1 MTTADGDPAT
11 ITNMAD
17 DDDDEQPEV
26 LQPCAVCGR
35 KFNPRSLDKHVKI
48 CERTTTKKRKPFDSA
63 RQRIQG
69 TELAEFL
76 PKQHQQ
82 QSHGPGADH
91 SGRSNRHQCL
101 PTGTAYRRPSNAWKQ
116 TRDEF
121 LRAIRAARGDTQQS
135 PTAAASSS
143 SSQRPST
150 LSLVKSTIGAPTRSN
165 EKGQCPTCQR
175 QFGLKSYE
183 RHVAFCRERATR
195 LPASPQTSNNVA
207 KERLDARMKYRAPA
221 LRNRKPP
228 ITNREKYSPGAAAH
242 RVAARQSSTSPP
254 PPTLATMHR
263 STGRAPTK
271 DNQAHD
277 APPPKLPA
285 LGKQRTGHHQTSS
298 KESSPANAAGPLKS
312 RPVDRSNRTPDSQES
327 LNPPVRQLFTSRRLQ
342 LLTDAIPSSK
352 ILRAGLS
359 PSRSAT
365 SSQKSSARLVTRF
378 LKKAFAEPTAHHDD
392 DDDDEEEE
400 AKAKTRKKPR
410 SRRKEEEEEEVPGN
424 RDFTTWRQIRED
436 ARQNCEL
443 ASIDKEEEP
452 ALSDVTGLSS
462 RSCDDPANS
471 TTDEFEYNERL
482 VSREEDDGEKSLKK
496 EDISDP
502 GSTRTFRK
510 EEESCC
516 VQFVDSLDSCLYQ
529 RRAEPTHDYDIE
541 DTDDDTETLK
551 SCKIDE
557 EEEEE
562 ELNSGSRNER
572 SESFAATEGSLPALL
587 PPIKCH
593 SMPNMGAGPPE
604 LAFDGFR
611 RNYAASG
618 KPKEVT
624 AYAGL
629 GHYRQQRCATYVIE
643 ERCQPG
649 RRRQKQHQQPDDTA
663 NESSEEKPL
672 RKRRKLQSEGKRC
685 RVGTGARARL
695 DEDGLSDVSSV
706 RTDDQRAMLV
716 ELDDDFGADET
727 ESNASELLREID
739 GALRTGYGS
748 EDSLLD
754 LVGRMRNI
762 ELGAMT
768 RDHGR
773 RRRRSDGGQFAGTRS
788 ERRYSEICTVT
799 RLDETR
805 GGGGFLPSIG
815 APGQRSVRKEH
826 RRNKTSSRPRG
837 LETPR
842 EDDEDGFGEDERFA
856 KARRHSR
863 SDRRSLLRRSF
874 ERLPRCDWNS
884 YARRH
889 PDFSMILRGRTGTS
903 KDYDPFLLAEQQLN
917 DLFSDTSD
925 QSSTDGSTVCPP
937 SSSTSQ
943 KPNSSPSYQSP
954 SAFAKY
960 PNPLKSHATPL
971 TNDTSKHPQQQR
983 RLSVIAPP
991 TGFNDDLT
999 SSDLSSDCTET
1010 NDGRLVSSVTS
1021 VSAGIGASSREL
1033 GRRLI
1038 IDQSLALGGGEFAPT
1053 ADTGPQSQ
1061 QPQNGLALPN
1071 RANSSRPAVPAR
1083 SNSLRSSA
1091 GGAHKPAGERK
1102 LSSSSS
1108 SSSSGHSDF
1117 AHSTLASKP
1126 CSTIKPSCR
1135 PAGNNTSHN
1144 HKPASATAPTPNG
1157 SNSSSLSLSSIISC
1171 SDAGMMK
1178 RSNSLF
1184 DELLLLSSFDDD
1196 HHRQHKQQQQQLDS
1210 SSSTTL
1216 PSLMSLMQRNDTSL
1230 SLVSSST
1237 CTSQRNE
1244 PAVAAVVGN
1253 GRGTV
1258 VTGNNS
1264 RNGSGRI
1271 NCSDDDAELSSP
1283 ESVKRQ
1289 EGGGKLSA
1297 DSAYSSLNRKYSS
1310 NGRSG
1315 NDLSAS
1321 CKYKLSKFCHEC
1333 GFKFPDSAKFCCECG
1348 VKRLT
1353 L

>member
-1 MTTADGDPAT
+1 MAMLCCVSRKAAAGETTDASRSRASVELSRFVEVCRDLGKVQQQQLAAATGEVDLFKRLDDAVYDVAAVASSFSTLAKDTFGDTCDG
-11 ITNMAD
+11 
-17 DDDDEQPEV
+17 QPEV

-121 LRAIRAARGDTQQS
+121 LRAIRAARGDTHAPPRGHHHHHHQQHQASPYSQSHGSVHQQSNYGSQQQQS

-285 LGKQRTGHHQTSS
+285 LLSPPESPHLPYGALQNAVRDPAGARPAATFSETHIRAHFSLSLFRNWSNFRSGVPKKNKKKTKNKVAPSVISPNVSRILMYTPVVDVYIPPAPFFDFSGKQRTGHHQTSS

-312 RPVDRSNRTPDSQES
+312 RPVDRSNS
-327 LNPPVRQLFTSRRLQ
+327 
-342 LLTDAIPSSK
+342 
-352 ILRAGLS
+352 
-359 PSRSAT
+359 
-365 SSQKSSARLVTRF
+365 
-378 LKKAFAEPTAHHDD
+378 
-392 DDDDEEEE
+392 
-400 AKAKTRKKPR
+400 
-410 SRRKEEEEEEVPGN
+410 
-424 RDFTTWRQIRED
+424 
-436 ARQNCEL
+436 
-443 ASIDKEEEP
+443 
-452 ALSDVTGLSS
+452 
-462 RSCDDPANS
+462 
-471 TTDEFEYNERL
+471 
-482 VSREEDDGEKSLKK
+482 
-496 EDISDP
+496 
-502 GSTRTFRK
+502 
-510 EEESCC
+510 
-516 VQFVDSLDSCLYQ
+516 
-529 RRAEPTHDYDIE
+529 
-541 DTDDDTETLK
+541 
-551 SCKIDE
+551 
-557 EEEEE
+557 
-562 ELNSGSRNER
+562 
-572 SESFAATEGSLPALL
+572 
-587 PPIKCH
+587 
-593 SMPNMGAGPPE
+593 
-604 LAFDGFR
+604 
-611 RNYAASG
+611 
-618 KPKEVT
+618 
-624 AYAGL
+624 
-629 GHYRQQRCATYVIE
+629 
-643 ERCQPG
+643 
-649 RRRQKQHQQPDDTA
+649 
-663 NESSEEKPL
+663 
-672 RKRRKLQSEGKRC
+672 
-685 RVGTGARARL
+685 
-695 DEDGLSDVSSV
+695 
-706 RTDDQRAMLV
+706 
-716 ELDDDFGADET
+716 
-727 ESNASELLREID
+727 
-739 GALRTGYGS
+739 
-748 EDSLLD
+748 
-754 LVGRMRNI
+754 
-762 ELGAMT
+762 
-768 RDHGR
+768 
-773 RRRRSDGGQFAGTRS
+773 
-788 ERRYSEICTVT
+788 
-799 RLDETR
+799 
-805 GGGGFLPSIG
+805 
-815 APGQRSVRKEH
+815 
-826 RRNKTSSRPRG
+826 
-837 LETPR
+837 
-842 EDDEDGFGEDERFA
+842 
-856 KARRHSR
+856 
-863 SDRRSLLRRSF
+863 
-874 ERLPRCDWNS
+874 
-884 YARRH
+884 
-889 PDFSMILRGRTGTS
+889 GTS